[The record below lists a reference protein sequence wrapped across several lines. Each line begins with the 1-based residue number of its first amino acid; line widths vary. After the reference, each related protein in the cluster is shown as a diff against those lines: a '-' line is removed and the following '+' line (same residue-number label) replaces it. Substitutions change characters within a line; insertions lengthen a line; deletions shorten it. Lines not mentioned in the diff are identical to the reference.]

1 LTDAGTA
8 PEFERTGPLIDV
20 RGLTVEFLSQSGRF
34 AAVNGVDFSIACGET
49 FALVGESGSGKS
61 VTSLSI
67 MGLLDRRK
75 SRIGGEILFRDRDGS
90 TRDLAAL
97 DAKAMG
103 RMRGGQISM
112 IFQEPM
118 TSLNPVQ
125 TAGAQ
130 IAEVIRL
137 HQGVSPSVAKA
148 RAVEM
153 LEAVEI
159 PDTRRRAAAYPHEMS
174 GGMRQRVL
182 IAMALA
188 CKPRLLIADEP
199 TTALDVTVQL
209 QILNL
214 LKRFQSELGMGVLF
228 ITHNLGVVAE
238 IADRVG
244 VMYGG
249 QIVETARVDALF
261 ARPRHPYTRGLLES
275 LPQGGWTPGERM
287 RLKAIPGAV
296 IDPRRP
302 PPGCAFEP
310 RCAFAIE
317 ACCEAPPPLVAIS
330 AGQLSRCLRWAT
342 L

>member
-1 LTDAGTA
+1 LTEIAA
-8 PEFERTGPLIDV
+8 PRVEPAEPLIKV
-20 RGLTVEFLSQSGRF
+20 RGLTVEFLSKAGRF
-34 AAVNGVDFSIACGET
+34 AAVNGVDFSIAPGET

-75 SRIGGEILFRDRDGS
+75 SRLGGEILFRDRDGS
-90 TRDLAAL
+90 VRDLAAL
-97 DAKAMG
+97 NARAMA
-103 RMRGGQISM
+103 RVRGGQISM

-130 IAEVIRL
+130 IAEAIRL
-137 HQGVSPSVAKA
+137 HQGVSPSLAKA

-159 PDTRRRAAAYPHEMS
+159 PDPRRRAGAYPHEMS
-174 GGMRQRVL
+174 GGMRQRAL

-188 CKPRLLIADEP
+188 CRPRLLIADEP

-214 LKRFQSELGMGVLF
+214 LKTFQNAFGMGVLF

-249 QIVETARVDALF
+249 RIVETARVDDLF

-275 LPQGGWTPGERM
+275 LPQGGGTPGQPR

-310 RCAFAIE
+310 RCALAME
-317 ACCEAPPPLVAIS
+317 ACREAPPPLVATS
-330 AGQLSRCLRWAT
+330 AGQLSRCLRWAI

>member
-1 LTDAGTA
+1 LTEIAA
-8 PEFERTGPLIDV
+8 PRLEPAEPLIDV
-20 RGLTVEFLSQSGRF
+20 RGLTVEFLSKAGRF
-34 AAVNGVDFSIACGET
+34 AAVNGVDFSIAPGET

-75 SRIGGEILFRDRDGS
+75 SRLGGEILFRDRDEAV
-90 TRDLAAL
+90 RDLAAL
-97 DAKAMG
+97 NAQAMA
-103 RMRGGQISM
+103 RVRGGQISM

-137 HQGVSPSVAKA
+137 HQGVGAAIAKA

-159 PDTRRRAAAYPHEMS
+159 PDPRRRAAAYPHEMS

-249 QIVETARVDALF
+249 RIIETARVEDLF
-261 ARPRHPYTRGLLES
+261 TRPRHPYTRGLLES
-275 LPQGGWTPGERM
+275 LPQGGGAPGERI

-296 IDPRRP
+296 VDPRRP

-317 ACCEAPPPLVAIS
+317 DCRKAPPPLVSTS
-330 AGQLSRCLRWAT
+330 AEQSSRCLRWAA

>member
-1 LTDAGTA
+1 LTQIAA
-8 PEFERTGPLIDV
+8 PRVEPAEPLIKV
-20 RGLTVEFLSQSGRF
+20 RGLTVEFLSKAGRF
-34 AAVNGVDFSIACGET
+34 AAVNGVDFSIAPGET

-67 MGLLDRRK
+67 MGLLDPRK
-75 SRIGGEILFRDRDGS
+75 SRLGGEILFRDRDGS
-90 TRDLAAL
+90 VRDLAAL
-97 DAKAMG
+97 NAQAMA
-103 RMRGGQISM
+103 RVRGGQISM

-130 IAEVIRL
+130 IAEAIRL

-159 PDTRRRAAAYPHEMS
+159 PDPRRRAAAYPHEMS
-174 GGMRQRVL
+174 GGMRQRAL

-214 LKRFQSELGMGVLF
+214 LKTFQNALGMGVLF

-249 QIVETARVDALF
+249 RIVETARVDDLF

-275 LPQGGWTPGERM
+275 LPQGGGTPGERR

-310 RCAFAIE
+310 RCALAME
-317 ACCEAPPPLVAIS
+317 ACRETPPPLVATS
-330 AGQLSRCLRWAT
+330 AGQLSRCLRWAI

>member
-1 LTDAGTA
+1 LTEIAA
-8 PEFERTGPLIDV
+8 PRLEPAEPLIDV
-20 RGLTVEFLSQSGRF
+20 RGLTVEFLSKAGRF
-34 AAVNGVDFSIACGET
+34 AAVNGVDFSIAPGET

-75 SRIGGEILFRDRDGS
+75 SRLGGEILFRDRDGAV
-90 TRDLAAL
+90 RDLAAL
-97 DAKAMG
+97 NAQAMA
-103 RMRGGQISM
+103 RVRGGQISM

-130 IAEVIRL
+130 IAEAIRL
-137 HQGVSPSVAKA
+137 HQGVGAAIAKA

-159 PDTRRRAAAYPHEMS
+159 PDPRRRAAAYPHELS

-188 CKPRLLIADEP
+188 CRPRLLIADEP
-199 TTALDVTVQL
+199 TTALDATVQI
-209 QILNL
+209 QILEL
-214 LKRFQSELGMGVLF
+214 LKKFQNEFGMGVLF

-249 QIVETARVDALF
+249 RIVENARVDDLF

-275 LPQGGWTPGERM
+275 LPQGGGTPGERM

-310 RCAFAIE
+310 RCTFAIR
-317 ACCEAPPPLVAIS
+317 ACCESPPPLVATS

>member
-1 LTDAGTA
+1 MTTLAAARA
-8 PEFERTGPLIDV
+8 PSPPASPGLLDV
-20 RGLTVEFLSQSGRF
+20 RGLTVDFGAGAGQF
-34 AAVNGVDFSIACGET
+34 AAVNGVDLTLAAGET
-49 FALVGESGSGKS
+49 LALVGESGSGKS
-61 VTSLSI
+61 VTSLAI
-67 MGLLDRRK
+67 MGLLDRR
-75 SRIGGEILFRDRDGS
+75 RAQVGGEIRFRDRTGQV
-90 TRDLAAL
+90 RDLAAL
-97 DAKAMG
+97 DGRAMVAL
-103 RMRGGQISM
+103 RGGEIAM

-130 IAEVIRL
+130 IAEAVRL
-137 HQGVSPSVAKA
+137 HQGLDGAAAWA

-153 LEAVEI
+153 LDAVEI
-159 PDTRRRAAAYPHEMS
+159 PDARRRAGAWPHELS

-188 CKPRLLIADEP
+188 CRPALLIADEP

-209 QILNL
+209 AILRL
-214 LKRFQSELGMGVLF
+214 LERLRRDLGMGVLF

-238 IADRVG
+238 VADRVA

-249 QIVETARVDALF
+249 RIVETAPVAGLF
-261 ARPRHPYTRGLLES
+261 ERPRHPYTRGLLDS
-275 LPQGGWTPGERM
+275 LPRRGARG

-296 IDPRRP
+296 VDPRRP

-310 RCAFAIE
+310 RCALA
-317 ACCEAPPPLVAIS
+317 APPCRAAPPPLAAIS
-330 AGQLSRCLRWAT
+330 AGHAARCLNWAA

>member
-1 LTDAGTA
+1 MTEIAA
-8 PEFERTGPLIDV
+8 PRLEPAEPLIDV
-20 RGLTVEFLSQSGRF
+20 RGLTVEFLSKAGRF
-34 AAVNGVDFSIACGET
+34 AAVNGVDFSIAPGET

-75 SRIGGEILFRDRDGS
+75 SRLGGEILFRDRDGAV
-90 TRDLAAL
+90 RDLAAL
-97 DAKAMG
+97 NAQAMA
-103 RMRGGQISM
+103 RVRGGQISM

-130 IAEVIRL
+130 IAEAIRL
-137 HQGVSPSVAKA
+137 HQGVGAAIAKA

-159 PDTRRRAAAYPHEMS
+159 PDPRRRAAAYPHELS

-188 CKPRLLIADEP
+188 CRPRLLIADEP
-199 TTALDVTVQL
+199 TTALDATVQI
-209 QILNL
+209 QILEL
-214 LKRFQSELGMGVLF
+214 LKKFQNEFGMGVLF

-249 QIVETARVDALF
+249 RIVENARVDDLF

-275 LPQGGWTPGERM
+275 LPQGGGTPGERM

-310 RCAFAIE
+310 RCTFAIR
-317 ACCEAPPPLVAIS
+317 ACCESPPPLVATS